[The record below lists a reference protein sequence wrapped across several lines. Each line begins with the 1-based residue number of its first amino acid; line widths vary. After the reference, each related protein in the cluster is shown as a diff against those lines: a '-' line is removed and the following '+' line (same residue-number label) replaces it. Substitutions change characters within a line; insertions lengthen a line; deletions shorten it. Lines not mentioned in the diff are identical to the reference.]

1 MVHPFS
7 AGCNYFFSIIDGDVK
22 NASIPNQTSKK
33 NKTAKPNHQNSESA
47 HNPTTKP
54 KKNRESPENITIF
67 ELHSKSLIR
76 TFGVFF
82 L

>member
-47 HNPTTKP
+47 HHPTTKP
-54 KKNRESPENITIF
+54 KKNRKKVLKTIP
-67 ELHSKSLIR
+67 
-76 TFGVFF
+76 F
-82 L
+82 LSCTPKVR